1 MKFTLALIVALPA
14 VSATPTFYKDVL
26 PILQQHCQTCHRAGE
41 MAPMPLET
49 FAQTRP
55 FAAAIANATARRTM
69 PPWFADPCC
78 GRFSNDPSLASEQIE
93 LLRAWA
99 DARAPAGESRDAPP
113 PVHWTQ
119 GWNIDKPDAV
129 FQMPRPKAIPPSGD
143 VPYQYIILPTHFK
156 EDRWVRM
163 SEIRP
168 SNRMVVHHAVAYI
181 RDPGSEWLRGA
192 PVGVPFSADDLTT
205 PKLRRDAMWT
215 TSDIL
220 LVYAPG
226 SLPDQWP
233 DGFAK
238 LVPAGADIVLQMHY
252 TTHGHSTEDRTSVG
266 LVFSTT
272 PVSKRVLTL
281 QLTNDRFLIPP
292 GDPDHR
298 VEVHGSLPNDALLLS
313 FFPHMHLRG
322 KSFEYDILEPHGRV
336 KALLRIPH
344 YDFFW
349 QLSYR
354 LAAPIALKAG
364 TVLRAVATFD
374 NSKNNPHNP
383 DPDSAVTW
391 GEQTWSEMMVGFF
404 DVAVDPAVDK
414 QRFFMRGRTLP
425 EGTTRAPRP

>member
-1 MKFTLALIVALPA
+1 
-14 VSATPTFYKDVL
+14 
-26 PILQQHCQTCHRAGE
+26 

-49 FAQTRP
+49 YQQARRFS
-55 FAAAIANATARRTM
+55 AAIRDVTQNKTM

-78 GRFSNDPSLASEQIE
+78 GRFSNDPSLTPEQIAA
-93 LLRAWA
+93 LANWA
-99 DARAPAGESRDAPP
+99 DAHAPEGDRHDAPP
-113 PVHWTQ
+113 PVHWTK
-119 GWNIDKPDAV
+119 GWNIEAPDIV
-129 FQMPRPKAIPPSGD
+129 LQMPEAKAIPASGD
-143 VPYQYIILPTHFK
+143 IPYQYIIIPTHFK

-168 SNRMVVHHAVAYI
+168 GNPMVVHHAVAYV
-181 RDPGSEWLRGA
+181 RDPKSQWLRGA
-192 PVGVPFSADDLTT
+192 PVGVPFSAEDLPTEA
-205 PKLRRDAMWT
+205 LRREAMWT

-233 DGFAK
+233 EGFAK
-238 LVPAGADIVLQMHY
+238 LVPAGSDIVLQMHY
-252 TTHGHSTEDRTSVG
+252 TTHGHAMEDRTSIG
-266 LVFSTT
+266 LVFSKQ
-272 PVSKRVLTL
+272 PPRKRVLTL

-298 VEVHGSLPNDALLLS
+298 VEVQGTLPNDALLLS

-322 KSFEYDILEPHGRV
+322 KTFEYNILEGGGRV
-336 KALLRIPH
+336 RTLLRIRH
-344 YDFFW
+344 YNFSW

-354 LAAPIALKAG
+354 LAEPIPLKAG
-364 TVLRAVATFD
+364 TRLQAVATFD

-404 DVAVDPAVDK
+404 DVAVNPSVDK
-414 QRFFMRGRTLP
+414 QQFFI
-425 EGTTRAPRP
+425 RAGKRPGG